1 MKHILIKLQDEL
13 CELKYSIEKV
23 QEDNNIKYVKFLIEV
38 YMNKL
43 IMIYSDSITVSNIL
57 YLGRLESDINKIKR
71 YIERDYITM
80 NKEQIIKDLDKVEN
94 NILVFERIGNYNKH
108 YQFIIDNYKK
118 QCSMFRHNIKRLSD
132 NVVLSEDLQISI
144 NNFIVNMNILSERIY
159 KYNKQNK

>member
-1 MKHILIKLQDEL
+1 
-13 CELKYSIEKV
+13 
-23 QEDNNIKYVKFLIEV
+23 
-38 YMNKL
+38 
-43 IMIYSDSITVSNIL
+43 
-57 YLGRLESDINKIKR
+57 
-71 YIERDYITM
+71 M